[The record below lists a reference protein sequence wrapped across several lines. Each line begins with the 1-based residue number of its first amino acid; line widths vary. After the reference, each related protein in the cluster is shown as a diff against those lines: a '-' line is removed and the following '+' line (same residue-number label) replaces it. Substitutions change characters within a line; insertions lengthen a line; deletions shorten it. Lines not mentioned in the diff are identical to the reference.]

1 LQEAGDPDIHRALLQ
16 TLLPGVVS
24 VCRQL
29 RFGEGIIEEPS
40 ETLAMA
46 ISLLSELLV
55 DWAGQSRAYAAPD
68 LLSALR
74 GRLRRWMLKEKEAL
88 RNVTN
93 FEVGERAA
101 EEASPLL
108 TRLEGLREDH
118 DRLVRLTYARVFEG
132 RSLRE
137 LAAHDHS
144 APVSLQSEL
153 AHFAVR
159 YLL

>member
-1 LQEAGDPDIHRALLQ
+1 VAEH
-16 TLLPGVVS
+16 
-24 VCRQL
+24 
-29 RFGEGIIEEPS
+29 
-40 ETLAMA
+40 
-46 ISLLSELLV
+46 
-55 DWAGQSRAYAAPD
+55 
-68 LLSALR
+68 
-74 GRLRRWMLKEKEAL
+74 
-88 RNVTN
+88 
-93 FEVGERAA
+93 AA